1 MSHCYYSII
10 TYYCGNNG
18 SGFIITHYCIRS
30 YMIITY
36 KYISYYTIITYHYQ
50 LSDLRLLSPIIT
62 VKMESSSV
70 APLAII
76 TRSIVGNNGF
86 IIAYY

>member
-1 MSHCYYSII
+1 
-10 TYYCGNNG
+10 
-18 SGFIITHYCIRS
+18 
-30 YMIITY
+30 MIITY

-86 IIAYY
+86 IIAYYWPGQPGDVKSDSPDYWLPID